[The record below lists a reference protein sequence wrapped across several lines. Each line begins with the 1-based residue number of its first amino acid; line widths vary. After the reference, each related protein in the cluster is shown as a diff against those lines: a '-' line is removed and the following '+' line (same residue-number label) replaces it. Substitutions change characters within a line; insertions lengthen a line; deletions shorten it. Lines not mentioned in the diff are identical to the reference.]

1 MTYLFQSYTS
11 LNCTP
16 SLIRLFHR
24 PSVDDKKATFPPG
37 EGKAVFRRET
47 TIYHT
52 KWWNYE

>member
-11 LNCTP
+11 LNCMP

-24 PSVDDKKATFPPG
+24 PSVDDEKATFPPG
-37 EGKAVFRRET
+37 EGTAVFRRET